1 MSELL
6 KKIVKSQSLRED
18 RFYVQED
25 GRVFERIVTAED
37 TFTGYYQDAGG
48 TLYTKEGW
56 EAEKERQFREFE
68 EKKRLEIIN
77 AQEERAAQV
86 AARKEA
92 AANAIV
98 NRGKKKKKPY
108 KLYGGL
114 LAVAIMISVLVF
126 GLWERDY
133 TREKEEILAAEAV
146 QEVEEEVVI
155 FGDALITG
163 DGVNLRF
170 GPSTSTEIIDTFEKM
185 GERVEV
191 IPQDSIVPKWEK
203 IRREDGTQ
211 GWVYDLYL
219 KKLEE

>member
-6 KKIVKSQSLRED
+6 KKIIKSQSLKED
-18 RFYVQED
+18 RFYLQED

-56 EAEKERQFREFE
+56 EAEKERQYKEFE
-68 EKKRLEIIN
+68 EKKRLELVS
-77 AQEERAAQV
+77 AQKERAAQV
-86 AARKEA
+86 AAKKEA
-92 AANAIV
+92 AANAVI
-98 NRGKKKKKPY
+98 NRGKKKKKHY

-133 TREKEEILAAEAV
+133 TREKEAIAAEETQA
-146 QEVEEEVVI
+146 EVKEEVIV

-170 GPSTSTEIIDTFEKM
+170 GPSTSTEIIDTFDKM

-191 IPQDSIVPKWEK
+191 IPQDSVVPKWEK
-203 IRREDGTQ
+203 VRRENGVQ